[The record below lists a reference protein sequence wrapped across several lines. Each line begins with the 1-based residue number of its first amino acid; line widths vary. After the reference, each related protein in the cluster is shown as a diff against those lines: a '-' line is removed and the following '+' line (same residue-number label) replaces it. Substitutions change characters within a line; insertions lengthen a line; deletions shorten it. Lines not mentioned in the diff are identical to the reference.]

1 MPGYDPQATEKEILA
16 FWEAEKVFEKLRQKN
31 SGGKPWSFLDGPM
44 TANNP
49 MGVHHAWGRTYK
61 DLYQRFK
68 AMNGHEL
75 RYQNGFDCHGLWVE
89 VEVEKEKGFKTKKD
103 IENFGLDN
111 FSKACRARVDKYS
124 RIQSE
129 QSKRLGQWMDWDNS
143 YYTMSDSNIEH
154 IWHFLKVCH
163 EKGWLERKT
172 GSRPWCYRCGTSLSK
187 HELSDEGWAE
197 LTHPGVF
204 VKFPITGKDKE
215 YLLVWTTT
223 SWTLPANVAIAVNQN
238 IRYVK
243 VRHNGEMLW
252 LAKACLKVLKG
263 DYEIM
268 EEKGGADMVGMAYT
282 NGFEDLGAQKGVAHA
297 VLEWEL
303 ATEEEGTG
311 MVHVAPGCGDVDFDL
326 GQERGLAALAPLDE
340 EGNYIDGYGWLKGK
354 HAKKVHDEII
364 AHMKKLSMIYKVEP
378 HKHRYPVCWR
388 CKEELIFRLSSEWF
402 IKVDEIRPL
411 MQKAIKG
418 VKWYPE
424 HVGKLMEDW
433 LLNMGDWCISRKRFW
448 GLPLMFYECDNCQSF
463 EVIGSMKE
471 LKERAANPAAVEKL
485 PEPHRPWIDEIK
497 VKCSKCGKEL
507 KRVQEVGDC
516 WLDAGIVPF
525 STLNWTGDKE
535 HWKKWFPFEFITEMR
550 AQVRL
555 WFYAILFMSVALDGR
570 SPYKKVLC
578 NEEVRDEKG
587 KAMHKS
593 LGNAIWFDDAVEKI
607 GADPMRWLYISQNPH
622 QNLRFGFKVGAEVQ
636 RRLNV
641 IYNLTE
647 YVRTYLELNDF
658 KKPAV
663 PKKLDSVLNRWFVS
677 RVEHVKSKVTHYL
690 EGLEPHKAH
699 RELEELL
706 LNDFSRFYV
715 HLVRDKLKKDYRGK
729 DKGEVLQVMYYAMLE
744 SIKMMAPFIPFT
756 AEKAYQDFFRK
767 LEGEDSVHLLVWPDV
782 NKGLE
787 DRELEESMEVAKAV
801 VEAASTA
808 RQEVKAKL
816 RWPIEYLELDV
827 KDDCGKAV
835 KELED
840 VVKDLANVRKVK
852 FTGTM
857 KGGTEFHYGKLK
869 LGPVLKDEALLKE
882 LVRKTQIL
890 RKENKLM
897 IADRIAAYFHTDEK
911 TAKMLL
917 KNGEELKAGIGAEVV
932 FFGKEARHK
941 KGELS
946 HDGIKVSIGF
956 EKA

>member
-1 MPGYDPQATEKEILA
+1 MPGYDPVRIEKEMLA
-16 FWEAEKVFEKLRQKN
+16 LWEAKKVFGQLRQKN

-89 VEVEKEKGFKTKKD
+89 VEVEKERGFKTKKD
-103 IENFGLDN
+103 IEKFGLDN
-111 FSKACRARVDKYS
+111 FSKACRARVEKYS
-124 RIQSE
+124 KIQAE

-154 IWHFLKVCH
+154 IWHFLKACH

-172 GSRPWCYRCGTSLSK
+172 ALRPWCYRCGTSLSK

-204 VKFPITGKDKE
+204 VKYPIEGKDKE

-223 SWTLPANVAIAVNQN
+223 SWTLPANVSVAVNQN

-243 VRHNGEMLW
+243 VKHNGEMLW

-263 DYEIM
+263 GYEIM
-268 EEKGGADMVGMAYT
+268 EEIGGADMVGVAYR
-282 NGFEDLGAQKGVAHA
+282 NGFESLEAQKGVPHT

-311 MVHVAPGCGDVDFDL
+311 MVHVAPGCGDVDFEL
-326 GQERGLAALAPLDE
+326 GEKLGLAKLAPLDE

-354 HAKKVHDEII
+354 HAKKVHDDVVN
-364 AHMKKLSMIYKVEP
+364 HLKKLGMIYKVEP
-378 HKHRYPVCWR
+378 YRHRYPVCWR
-388 CKEELIFRLSSEWF
+388 CKEELVFRLSSEWF

-411 MQKAIKG
+411 MQKAVRG
-418 VKWYPE
+418 VKWQPE

-448 GLPLMFYECDNCQSF
+448 GLPLMFYECGKCHSF

-471 LKERAANPAAVEKL
+471 LKEKAANKAAVDKL
-485 PEPHRPWIDEIK
+485 PEPHRPWIDEIR

-507 KRVQEVGDC
+507 RRVQEVGDC

-525 STLNWTGDKE
+525 STVNWLDDRE
-535 HWKKWFPFEFITEMR
+535 YWKKWFPFEFITEMR

-570 SPYKKVLC
+570 SPYKQVLC

-587 KAMHKS
+587 SPMHKS
-593 LGNAIWFDDAVEKI
+593 SGNAIWFDDAVEKI
-607 GADPMRWLYISQNPH
+607 GADPMRWLYISQAPS
-622 QNLRFGFKVGAEVQ
+622 QNLRFGFTVGAET
-636 RRLNV
+636 RRKLNV

-647 YVRTYLELNDF
+647 YVKTYLELNDF
-658 KKPAV
+658 KKPGL
-663 PKKLDSVLNRWFVS
+663 PRKLEHVLNRWFVS
-677 RVEHVKSKVTHYL
+677 RVEQVKSKVTHYL
-690 EGLEPHKAH
+690 DSLEPHKAH

-715 HLVRDKLKKDYRGK
+715 HLVRDKLKKDYSGK
-729 DKGEVLQVMYYAMLE
+729 DKEEILQVMYYAMLE
-744 SIKMMAPFIPFT
+744 SLKMMAPFIPFT
-756 AEKAYQDFFRK
+756 AEKAYQGLFRK
-767 LEGEDSVHLLVWPDV
+767 FEGEDSVHLLVWPDV

-787 DRELEESMEVAKAV
+787 DRDLEKHMDIAKSV
-801 VEAASTA
+801 IEAASTA
-808 RQEVKAKL
+808 RQEAGLKL
-816 RWPIEYLELDV
+816 RWPLEYLELDV
-827 KDDCGKAV
+827 KDDCRKAV
-835 KELED
+835 KELEG
-840 VVKDLANVRKVK
+840 VVKDLANVKAVK
-852 FTGTM
+852 FG
-857 KGGTEFHYGKLK
+857 KAAKGTEFFHGKLK
-869 LGPVLKDEALLKE
+869 LGPVLEDEALLNE
-882 LVRKTQIL
+882 LVRKTQML
-890 RKENKLM
+890 RKESKLM
-897 IADRIAAYFHTDEK
+897 IADRIVAYFHTDARTEK
-911 TAKMLL
+911 LL
-917 KNGEELKAGIGAEVV
+917 KKNGDRLKAGIGADAV
-932 FFGKEARHK
+932 FFGKEARHR

-946 HDGIKVSIGF
+946 HGKVKVSIGF